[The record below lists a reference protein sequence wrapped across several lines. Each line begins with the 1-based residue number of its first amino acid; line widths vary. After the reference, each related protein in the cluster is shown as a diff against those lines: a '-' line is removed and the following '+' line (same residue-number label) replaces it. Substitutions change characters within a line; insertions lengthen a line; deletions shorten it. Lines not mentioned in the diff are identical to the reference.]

1 MSIKRLFRSIAFNI
15 SISIAFVVISTAAT
29 IGWLMLREERHVL
42 EIELQKKGAY
52 IADIISQQMVEHLLY
67 EERYAIY
74 SLLQSSMTAEKGI
87 VVFGE
92 VYGLKGEPIV
102 KVYDEKLQPPLIDKA
117 VLLGSQ
123 SITLRDNPAYQLY
136 DISAPIVAKGFGI
149 IGYLRLG
156 ITKKFLI
163 ETLNDVKRKLYLLS
177 SIIVL
182 IGLIAG
188 LWMARRIIRPV
199 LILNEGI
206 KRIGMGELGAKLK
219 IVGDGEIKELS
230 IAFNEM
236 SRKLKESIDAL
247 KAAQENLIRSEKLY
261 ALSEFSAGLAHEI
274 KNPLTSIKMLMQTAK
289 EKNYALC
296 AEDINIIEGE
306 INRIDR
312 IVKDFL
318 AFARPA
324 KVEFVSTDINAILKE
339 VITLIKPNIEQLHI
353 NLIEELDYSI
363 PQIKA
368 HSDSLRRAILNIVL
382 NGIQAMKDGG
392 TLTIASSMRDSMVSA
407 CIQDTGPGI
416 PDEALKH
423 IFNPFYTT
431 KEDGTGMGLAIV
443 YSIVREHGGT
453 VEVDTVVNRGTAVS
467 VLLPVEAAINT

>member
-1 MSIKRLFRSIAFNI
+1 MSIKRLFHSIAFRI
-15 SISIAFVVISTAAT
+15 SISIAFVVVTTAVT
-29 IGWLMLREERHVL
+29 IGWLILREERHVL
-42 EIELQKKGAY
+42 ELELQKKGAY
-52 IADIISQQMVEHLLY
+52 IANIISQQMVEHLLY

-74 SLLQSSMTAEKGI
+74 SLLQSSMTTEKGI

-92 VYGLKGEPIV
+92 VYGLKGEAIV
-102 KVYDEKLQPPLIDKA
+102 KVFDKEIPPPDIDKT
-117 VLLGSQ
+117 LLLTTL
-123 SITLRDNPAYQLY
+123 SISIKDNSDLRLY
-136 DISAPIVAKGFGI
+136 DVLTPIVAKGFGT

-156 ITKKFLI
+156 ITKRFLI
-163 ETLNDVKRKLYLLS
+163 ETIDNVIRKLYLLS
-177 SIIVL
+177 AIIVL

-188 LWMARRIIRPV
+188 LWMARKIIRPV

-206 KRIGMGELGAKLK
+206 KRIGMGELGAELK

-230 IAFNEM
+230 VAFNEM
-236 SRKLKESIDAL
+236 SRKLKESVDAL
-247 KAAQENLIRSEKLY
+247 KAAQENLIRTEKLY
-261 ALSEFSAGLAHEI
+261 ALGEFSAGLAHEI

-296 AEDINIIEGE
+296 TVDIDIIEGE

-324 KVEFVSTDINAILKE
+324 KAEFISTDINDILKE
-339 VITLIKPNIEQLHI
+339 VITLTKPNMEQLHI

-363 PQIKA
+363 PQVKA
-368 HSDSLRRAILNIVL
+368 HQDGLRQAILNIVL
-382 NGIQAMKDGG
+382 NAIQAMNLGG
-392 TLTIASSMRDSMVSA
+392 TLIVTSSMRDSMVSA
-407 CIQDTGPGI
+407 CIHDTGPGI
-416 PDEALKH
+416 SDETLKR
-423 IFNPFYTT
+423 IFDPFFTT

-453 VEVDTVVNRGTAVS
+453 VDVDTTVNRGTAVS